1 MLIPKKAENLAFGL
15 MRKLSKFDDR
25 EEGCINSILPSSR
38 SSNLE
43 VLARSKNQIFSLLGY
58 ILRGCFLLA
67 LLFLSGCGNAPYRS
81 PDVLGASDFVID
93 SYKIKEGKFSIL
105 QLEGKESDELA
116 LELLDDYQDSIQ
128 EGDSLEISVYH
139 PMRQD
144 MVDAVHSIGSRTGFT
159 VREGKITLP
168 DLEPI
173 YIEHLTLEEAR
184 TKIQNAYHH
193 HIKDIQVF
201 LSYKDRSEKKVE
213 LLGLV
218 QTSSIPVNGKTRLFD
233 ILSLAKVPPNANL
246 FKSYVIR
253 DNQMVPVDL
262 YKLVKEGDMSQNI
275 VMRGGDKVYIAEPS
289 ASSLMVL
296 GEVGREGVIDMPN
309 GFMSIR
315 HALAAA
321 GGIPYTGNKSYI
333 QVIRGNIVNP
343 KVYTLTWNHIVRLPT
358 DSLLLMPGDIVYVA
372 TSPITEWNRFVTQL
386 LPTLMSIDLVTRG
399 ANNIG
404 VNIP

>member
-1 MLIPKKAENLAFGL
+1 MLF
-15 MRKLSKFDDR
+15 
-25 EEGCINSILPSSR
+25 
-38 SSNLE
+38 
-43 VLARSKNQIFSLLGY
+43 
-58 ILRGCFLLA
+58 LRGLCVLV
-67 LLFLSGCGNAPYRS
+67 LLFLSGCGNSPYRG
-81 PDVLGASDFVID
+81 PDVLGAGDFVID

-105 QLEGKESDELA
+105 QLEGKETEELA
-116 LELLDDYQDSIQ
+116 LELLDEYQDLIQ
-128 EGDSLEISVYH
+128 EGDTLEISVYH

-144 MVDAVHSIGSRTGFT
+144 LVDAVHAIGSRSGFC
-159 VREGKITLP
+159 VRDGKITLP
-168 DLEPI
+168 DLDPI
-173 YIEHLTLEEAR
+173 YIEHLTLEEGR
-184 TKIQNAYHH
+184 EKIQKAYHH
-193 HIKDIQVF
+193 HIKDMQVF
-201 LSYKDRSEKKVE
+201 LSYKDRLEKKVE

-218 QTSSIPVNGKTRLFD
+218 QTSSIPVNGKMRLFD
-233 ILSLAKVPPNANL
+233 ILSLSKVPPNANL

-275 VMRGGDKVYIAEPS
+275 VMRGGDKIYIAEPS

-296 GEVGREGVIDMPN
+296 GEVGRECVIDMPN

-315 HALAAA
+315 HALASA
-321 GGIPYTGNKSYI
+321 GGIPYTGSKSYI
-333 QVIRGNIVNP
+333 QVIRGSLINP

-358 DSLLLMPGDIVYVA
+358 DSLLLMPGDILYVA
-372 TSPITEWNRFVTQL
+372 TSPITEWNRFITQL